1 MRFIRQRKEDPMVK
15 DDYYVIVFRV
25 LKYLYKQLKMG
36 KLPDPDMLRSDSETF
51 HVNALYWRFILIS
64 MQEDGFIRGLKK
76 GEGEPGYD
84 QLEDQL
90 QNLQITTKGIDYLMK
105 NTERVDKALKGIVKI
120 V

>member
-1 MRFIRQRKEDPMVK
+1 MVK
-15 DDYYVIVFRV
+15 DDYHVIVFRV

-36 KLPDPDMLRSDSETF
+36 RLPEPDMLRCDSETF
-51 HVNALYWRFILIS
+51 QVNALYWRFILIS

-76 GEGEPGYD
+76 GDGEPGYD

-105 NTERVDKALKGIVKI
+105 ITERVDKALKGIVKI